1 MNKVC
6 LTGRITKDPEIR
18 YTQQSGTA
26 QVSFSIAVD
35 RQTKDANGNRQA
47 DFINCVAWRNQ
58 AEFISKYVRKGQML
72 AVDGRIQTRNY
83 QGQDGQTH
91 YVTEILVDSV
101 ENLSPR
107 DPNQTPATNYGAGQQ
122 MPNNNYQGYGSNN
135 GYQQPNNYQP
145 NQFQNNQGYNN
156 PTSSQAQS
164 TKAPEAPKSFG
175 VDVADDDLPF

>member
-18 YTQQSGTA
+18 YTQQNGTA

-35 RQTKDANGNRQA
+35 RQMRDANGNRQA

-58 AEFISKYVRKGQML
+58 AEFISKYVKKGQML

-83 QGQDGQTH
+83 QGQDGKTH
-91 YVTEILVDSV
+91 YVTEILVESV

-122 MPNNNYQGYGSNN
+122 SNNFQGYGQSSGYQQANNYQ
-135 GYQQPNNYQP
+135 QP
-145 NQFQNNQGYNN
+145 NQFQNYKGYNN
-156 PTSSQAQS
+156 PTSSQVSPAKPQ
-164 TKAPEAPKSFG
+164 EAPKSFG